1 MIESWRPVVCAAAF
15 TVTVGINV
23 ADAQTVIVRNAP
35 LRSTVELLLNDD
47 TVGSAT
53 VVPGAD
59 AVTLSM
65 NLLAKVGKAETS
77 AHVFVDA
84 CTNLVRVLLVELQP
98 PAPGPTCNRKPI
110 TGLFVVR
117 TVTTFVVDL
126 GGVDPAMWLRQ
137 GPAPPEWLGDAA
149 SLAALRGRDWGTPPT
164 NLVLF
169 GGGGFTLFGNT
180 VASACGNVTT
190 CAGTDFAQTYRVGA
204 AYWIKRFVA
213 AEVSDVKPKSVTVNG
228 SGDGFQFQSV
238 LHTEMITVAGNVG
251 VPVGPVRLYGQA
263 GRTYHRATST
273 TTETIDASGTQT
285 FALKTAGWGW
295 LFGGGAEVWMTRR
308 LAIYAEL
315 GRAELK
321 GAAVGGGEGTL
332 DDHVTFVLV
341 GGRIHIGR

>member
-1 MIESWRPVVCAAAF
+1 MMESWRPLVCAAAF
-15 TVTVGINV
+15 TVTVGISV
-23 ADAQTVIVRNAP
+23 ANAQTVIVRNAP
-35 LRSTVELLLNDD
+35 LRSTVELVLNND

-53 VVPGAD
+53 VAPGAD

-77 AHVFVDA
+77 AHVFVDV

-98 PAPGPTCNRKPI
+98 PAPGPMCNRKPI

-117 TVTTFVVDL
+117 TVTTFVIDL
-126 GGVDPAMWLRQ
+126 AGVDPAMWLRQ
-137 GPAPPEWLGDAA
+137 GPAPPQWLGDAA

-169 GGGGFTLFGNT
+169 GGGGLTQFGNA

-190 CAGTDFAQTYRVGA
+190 CEGNDFAPAYRVGA
-204 AYWIKRFVA
+204 AYWIRKFVA
-213 AEVSDVKPKSVTVNG
+213 AEVSYVKPNNVTVNG
-228 SGDGFQFQSV
+228 SGDGFHFQSI
-238 LHTEMITVAGNVG
+238 LEAEMLTVAGNVG

-263 GRTYHRATST
+263 GRIYHRATSS
-273 TTETIDASGTQT
+273 TTETIDASGTQAV
-285 FALKTAGWGW
+285 ALKTAGWGW
-295 LFGGGAEVWMTRR
+295 LFGGGAEIWMTRR
-308 LAIYAEL
+308 LAIYAEF

-321 GAAVGGGEGTL
+321 GAAVGGGEAAL
-332 DDHVTFVLV
+332 DDHATFVIV